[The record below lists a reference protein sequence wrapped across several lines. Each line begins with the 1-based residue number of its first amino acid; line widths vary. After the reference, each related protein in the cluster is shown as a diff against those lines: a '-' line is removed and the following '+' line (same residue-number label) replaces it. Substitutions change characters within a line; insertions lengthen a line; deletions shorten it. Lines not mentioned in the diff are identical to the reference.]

1 MCIKDEQKL
10 SLPYSLGGKYD
21 RAFRFNN
28 GRYYCSE
35 LVWELYKKNNIILC
49 EPNQLKEYHFLYLPM
64 VKKQIKSRGFK
75 LDQEVVAPVDLVKSR
90 KLRTV
95 SYGYGKPFW
104 L

>member
-1 MCIKDEQKL
+1 MSYITEKTERW
-10 SLPYSLGGKYD
+10 GKYD

-28 GRYYCSE
+28 GKFYCSE
-35 LVWELYKKNNIILC
+35 LVWELYKKNKILLC

-90 KLRTV
+90 KLHTV